1 MTSDTA
7 MLFDAGSLPLVSPR
21 MRSRRGPARKGDLKV
36 SRELE
41 LGRAAEHLV
50 CADLLLSG
58 WAAYP
63 TAQGLPYDLA
73 VDVGGRVLR
82 VQVKSSFY
90 PRNPQPSSR
99 ANPAYFYA
107 IRRAG
112 RGAARVYRGNEF
124 DIYALVALD
133 RRLIAYFAVAEL
145 PTQSVVMRIPGG
157 RYGRG
162 ASTEREFGGASFDRA
177 LQMLNGLQRASDSA
191 TPTAT
196 TAAARERQTCKKK
209 P

>member
-1 MTSDTA
+1 MKRDA
-7 MLFDAGSLPLVSPR
+7 KLLFEAGSLPLIAPKL
-21 MRSRRGPARKGDLKV
+21 RSRHGPARRGQLKV

-58 WAAYP
+58 WATYQ

-73 VDVGGRVLR
+73 VDVGERVIR

-90 PRNPQPSSR
+90 PKNPQPASR
-99 ANPAYFYA
+99 ANPAYFYC

-112 RGAARVYRGNEF
+112 RGAARVYGGNEF

-133 RRLIAYFAVAEL
+133 RRLIAYFAVPEL
-145 PTQSVVMRIPGG
+145 PTQSVVVRVPGG
-157 RYGRG
+157 YYGHG
-162 ASTEREFGGASFDRA
+162 ATTERQFDGASFERA
-177 LQMLNGLQRASDSA
+177 LRVLSELRASSA
-191 TPTAT
+191 IVPST
-196 TAAARERQTCKKK
+196 TECAAARSV
-209 P
+209 PAAA

>member
-1 MTSDTA
+1 MRDTSL
-7 MLFDAGSLPLVSPR
+7 LFDADSLPR
-21 MRSRRGPARKGDLKV
+21 IDARRATRLRPQHRGKLRV

-58 WAAYP
+58 WSTYP

-73 VDVGGRVLR
+73 VDVGDRVVR
-82 VQVKSSFY
+82 VQVKSSFFAK
-90 PRNPQPSSR
+90 NPQPSSR
-99 ANPAYFYA
+99 ANPAYFYQ

-112 RGAARVYRGNEF
+112 RGGGRVYGGGEF

-145 PTQSVVMRIPGG
+145 PSQSVVVRVPGG
-157 RYGRG
+157 YYGHG
-162 ASTEREFGGASFDRA
+162 AKTERQFDGASFERA
-177 LQMLNGLQRASDSA
+177 LHVMKEIETSTDA
-191 TPTAT
+191 
-196 TAAARERQTCKKK
+196 AAARGVRAAA
-209 P
+209 